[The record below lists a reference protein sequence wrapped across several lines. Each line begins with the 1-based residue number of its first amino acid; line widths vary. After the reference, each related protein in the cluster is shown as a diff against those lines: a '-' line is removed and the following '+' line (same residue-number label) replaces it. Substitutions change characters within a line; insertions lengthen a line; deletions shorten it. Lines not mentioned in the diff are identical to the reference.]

1 MTQPDGRSQHPSNLG
16 SRLRLALQVL
26 VALALLAI
34 AMAPLAAPA
43 VSPEAADAD
52 AEVNFI
58 AEETDEEGEEEEW
71 ELEEAEEEAE
81 EEEFGTKGA
90 TVLPSECLLRSAEP
104 SVIAQLDSGTL
115 RLALQY
121 TARTPTRVDVDYW
134 LKGGK
139 GSLQLGSATRH
150 LERQGTLHL
159 TNHLDEHEAAKVR
172 AARIF
177 IVDLD
182 LPAAPSSC
190 EKYLTL
196 RLNAKDLDRSRVTW
210 SERTGS

>member
-1 MTQPDGRSQHPSNLG
+1 MARQFLNFTQ
-16 SRLRLALQVL
+16 AL
-26 VALALLAI
+26 VALALIAI
-34 AMAPLAAPA
+34 AMAPLAAPV
-43 VSPEAADAD
+43 VSPEPAQ
-52 AEVNFI
+52 AEVDFI
-58 AEETDEEGEEEEW
+58 AEETDEEGEEEW
-71 ELEEAEEEAE
+71 ELEEGEEAE

-90 TVLPSECLLRSAEP
+90 AVLPPECLLRSAEP
-104 SVIAQLDSGTL
+104 SVVAQLNGGTL

-121 TARTPTRVDVDYW
+121 TARTPTKVDIDYW

-159 TNHLDEHEAAKVR
+159 TSHLDEREAVKVR
-172 AARIF
+172 AARSF

-196 RLNAKDLDRSRVTW
+196 HLNAKDLDRSRATW

>member
-1 MTQPDGRSQHPSNLG
+1 MARQFLNFAQGLIV
-16 SRLRLALQVL
+16 LALI
-26 VALALLAI
+26 AT
-34 AMAPLAAPA
+34 AMAPLAAPV
-43 VSPEAADAD
+43 VSPEPAQ
-52 AEVNFI
+52 AEVDFI

-71 ELEEAEEEAE
+71 ELEEGEEEAE

-90 TVLPSECLLRSAEP
+90 TVLPTECLLRSAEP
-104 SVIAQLDSGTL
+104 SVVAQLDSGTL
-115 RLALQY
+115 RLSLQY
-121 TARTPTRVDVDYW
+121 AARTPTKVSIDYW

-159 TNHLDEHEAAKVR
+159 TNHFDEREAAKVR
-172 AARIF
+172 AARTF

-196 RLNAKDLDRSRVTW
+196 RLSAKDLDRSRVTW
-210 SERTGS
+210 SERPSS

>member
-1 MTQPDGRSQHPSNLG
+1 MARQFLNLAQA
-16 SRLRLALQVL
+16 LIVLALI
-26 VALALLAI
+26 AI
-34 AMAPLAAPA
+34 AMAPLAAPV
-43 VSPEAADAD
+43 VSPEPAQ
-52 AEVNFI
+52 AEVDFI
-58 AEETDEEGEEEEW
+58 AEETDEEGEEEW
-71 ELEEAEEEAE
+71 ELEEGEEEAE

-90 TVLPSECLLRSAEP
+90 AVLPPECLLRSAEP
-104 SVIAQLDSGTL
+104 SVVAPLNSGTL

-121 TARTPTRVDVDYW
+121 TARTPTKVSIDYW

-139 GSLQLGSATRH
+139 GSLQLGAATRH

-159 TNHLDEHEAAKVR
+159 TSHLDEGEAAKVH
-172 AARIF
+172 AARSF

-196 RLNAKDLDRSRVTW
+196 RLNAKDLDRSRATW

>member
-1 MTQPDGRSQHPSNLG
+1 M
-16 SRLRLALQVL
+16 AAFQVL
-26 VALALLAI
+26 IALALLAI
-34 AMAPLAAPA
+34 AMAPLTAPI
-43 VSPEAADAD
+43 VSPEPAQ
-52 AEVNFI
+52 AEVDFI
-58 AEETDEEGEEEEW
+58 AEETNEEGEEEW
-71 ELEEAEEEAE
+71 EFEEAEEEGE

-90 TVLPSECLLRSAEP
+90 AVLPPECLLRSAEP
-104 SVIAQLDSGTL
+104 SVVVQLNDRTL

-121 TARTPTRVDVDYW
+121 TASTPTKVGIDYW

-139 GSLQLGSATRH
+139 GSLQLGSTTRH
-150 LERQGTLHL
+150 LGHQGTLHL
-159 TNHLDEHEAAKVR
+159 TNHLDEREAAKVR
-172 AARIF
+172 AARTF

-196 RLNAKDLDRSRVTW
+196 RLNAKALDRSRVTW

>member
-16 SRLRLALQVL
+16 SHLRLTLQAL
-26 VALALLAI
+26 VAVALLAI
-34 AMAPLAAPA
+34 AMAPLAAPV
-43 VSPEAADAD
+43 VSPEPANAN
-52 AEVNFI
+52 AEVDFI
-58 AEETDEEGEEEEW
+58 AEETDEEGEEEW
-71 ELEEAEEEAE
+71 ELEEAEEGE

-90 TVLPSECLLRSAEP
+90 AVLPSECLLRSAEP
-104 SVIAQLDSGTL
+104 SVVAQLNSGTL

-121 TARTPTRVDVDYW
+121 TARTPTRVSVDYW

-196 RLNAKDLDRSRVTW
+196 RLNAKDLNRSRATW

>member
-1 MTQPDGRSQHPSNLG
+1 MAQPDGHSRHPSSLG
-16 SRLRLALQVL
+16 SRLLLTFQAL
-26 VALALLAI
+26 VALALIAI
-34 AMAPLAAPA
+34 AMTPLAAPV
-43 VSPEAADAD
+43 VSPEPAQADID
-52 AEVNFI
+52 FI

-71 ELEEAEEEAE
+71 ELEEGEEEAE

-90 TVLPSECLLRSAEP
+90 AVLPPECLLRSAEP
-104 SVIAQLDSGTL
+104 SVAVQLNSGTL

-121 TARTPTRVDVDYW
+121 TARTPTKVGIDYW

-159 TNHLDEHEAAKVR
+159 TSHLDEREAVKVR
-172 AARIF
+172 AARSF

-196 RLNAKDLDRSRVTW
+196 HLNAKDLDRSRATW
-210 SERTGS
+210 SERTS

>member
-1 MTQPDGRSQHPSNLG
+1 MTQPGGHSQPRSTFG
-16 SRLRLALQVL
+16 SRLLLAFQVL
-26 VALALLAI
+26 IALALVAI
-34 AMAPLAAPA
+34 AMAPLAAPV
-43 VSPEAADAD
+43 VSPEPAQ
-52 AEVNFI
+52 AEVDFT
-58 AEETDEEGEEEEW
+58 AEETDEEGEEEW
-71 ELEEAEEEAE
+71 ELEEEEEAE

-90 TVLPSECLLRSAEP
+90 AVLPPECLLRSAGP
-104 SVIAQLDSGTL
+104 SIVAQLNSGTL

-121 TARTPTRVDVDYW
+121 TARTPTKVGIDYW

-159 TNHLDEHEAAKVR
+159 TSHLDEREAAKVR
-172 AARIF
+172 AARSF

-196 RLNAKDLDRSRVTW
+196 RLSAKDLDRSRATW

>member
-1 MTQPDGRSQHPSNLG
+1 M
-16 SRLRLALQVL
+16 SRQFLNFAQALI
-26 VALALLAI
+26 ALALLAI
-34 AMAPLAAPA
+34 AMAPLAAPV
-43 VSPEAADAD
+43 VSPEPAQAN
-52 AEVNFI
+52 AEVDFI
-58 AEETDEEGEEEEW
+58 AEETDEEGEEEW
-71 ELEEAEEEAE
+71 ELEEAEEESE
-81 EEEFGTKGA
+81 EEEFGAKGA
-90 TVLPSECLLRSAEP
+90 AVLPAECLLRSAEP
-104 SVIAQLDSGTL
+104 SVVAQLNDDTL

-121 TARTPTRVDVDYW
+121 TARIPTKVNIDYW

-139 GSLQLGSATRH
+139 GSLQLDSTTRH
-150 LERQGTLHL
+150 LGRQGTLHL
-159 TNHLDEHEAAKVR
+159 TDHLDEREAAKVR

-196 RLNAKDLDRSRVTW
+196 RLNAKDLERSRATW

>member
-1 MTQPDGRSQHPSNLG
+1 MTH
-16 SRLRLALQVL
+16 RLLLAFQALI
-26 VALALLAI
+26 ALALLAI
-34 AMAPLAAPA
+34 ATAPLAAPV
-43 VSPEAADAD
+43 VSPEPAQ
-52 AEVNFI
+52 AEVDFI

-81 EEEFGTKGA
+81 EEEFSAKGA
-90 TVLPSECLLRSAEP
+90 AVLPTECLLRSAEP
-104 SVIAQLDSGTL
+104 SIVAQLNGSTL
-115 RLALQY
+115 HLNLQY
-121 TARTPTRVDVDYW
+121 TARTPTRVNIDYW

-139 GSLQLGSATRH
+139 GSLQLGSASRH
-150 LERQGTLHL
+150 LGRQGTLHL
-159 TNHLDEHEAAKVR
+159 TSHLDEHEAAKVS
-172 AARIF
+172 AARSF

-196 RLNAKDLDRSRVTW
+196 RLNAKDLNRSRATW

>member
-1 MTQPDGRSQHPSNLG
+1 MARQFLNFTQ
-16 SRLRLALQVL
+16 AL
-26 VALALLAI
+26 VALALIAI
-34 AMAPLAAPA
+34 AMAPLAAPV
-43 VSPEAADAD
+43 VSPEPAQ
-52 AEVNFI
+52 AEVDFI
-58 AEETDEEGEEEEW
+58 AEETDEEGEEEW
-71 ELEEAEEEAE
+71 ELEEGEEEAE

-90 TVLPSECLLRSAEP
+90 AVLPPECLLRSAEP
-104 SVIAQLDSGTL
+104 SVVAQLNSGTL

-121 TARTPTRVDVDYW
+121 TARTPTKVGINYW

-139 GSLQLGSATRH
+139 GSLQLGSASRH

-159 TNHLDEHEAAKVR
+159 TSHLDEREAVKVR
-172 AARIF
+172 AAHSF

-196 RLNAKDLDRSRVTW
+196 HLNAKDLDRSRATW

>member
-1 MTQPDGRSQHPSNLG
+1 MTQ
-16 SRLRLALQVL
+16 RLLTIAQALI
-26 VALALLAI
+26 ALALLAI

-43 VSPEAADAD
+43 VSPEPAQ
-52 AEVNFI
+52 AEVDFI

-71 ELEEAEEEAE
+71 ELEEAEEEGE
-81 EEEFGTKGA
+81 EEEFGITGA
-90 TVLPSECLLRSAEP
+90 AVLPPECLLRSAEP
-104 SVIAQLDSGTL
+104 SVVAQLNSGTL

-121 TARTPTRVDVDYW
+121 TTRTPTRVDIDYW

-139 GSLQLGSATRH
+139 GSLQLGSASRH
-150 LERQGTLHL
+150 LWRQGTLHL
-159 TNHLDEHEAAKVR
+159 TDHLDEREAAKVR

-182 LPAAPSSC
+182 LPAAPASC

-196 RLNAKDLDRSRVTW
+196 RLNAKDLDRSRATW

>member
-1 MTQPDGRSQHPSNLG
+1 MTQPDGRSQHPSNRG

-26 VALALLAI
+26 VAVALLAI

-43 VSPEAADAD
+43 VSPEPANADI
-52 AEVNFI
+52 EVDLV
-58 AEETDEEGEEEEW
+58 AEETDEEGEEEW
-71 ELEEAEEEAE
+71 ELEEAEEEGE

-90 TVLPSECLLRSAEP
+90 AVLPSECVLRSAEP
-104 SVIAQLDSGTL
+104 SVVAQLNSGIL
-115 RLALQY
+115 RLALKY
-121 TARTPTRVDVDYW
+121 TARTPTRVGVDYW

-139 GSLQLGSATRH
+139 GSLQLGSASRH

-159 TNHLDEHEAAKVR
+159 THHLDEHETAKVR

-196 RLNAKDLDRSRVTW
+196 RLNAKDLDRSRATW